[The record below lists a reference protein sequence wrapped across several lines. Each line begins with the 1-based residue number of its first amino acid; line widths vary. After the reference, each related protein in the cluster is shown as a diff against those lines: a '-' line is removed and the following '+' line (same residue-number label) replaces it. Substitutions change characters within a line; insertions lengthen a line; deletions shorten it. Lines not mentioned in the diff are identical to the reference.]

1 MVTEL
6 RKPGIDLVRQVR
18 NAVIAIDLEQR
29 IVLWN
34 SFAETL
40 YQWKAE
46 EALGRNIMELIVPD
60 EARIAAEEI
69 IESLKE
75 TGHWDDEFV
84 VRAKDGHTFPVYVDL
99 SAIRGTNGEVI
110 GFVGASTDVTQL
122 KRLNR
127 ALQESEE
134 RFRSFM
140 NHLPGYA
147 WIKNADGSYVYMNK
161 RLEEVLPKRQDDW
174 VGRTDTDFWPPEI
187 AAQFQINDR
196 RVLRSGQ
203 ELQAVEPWIREGQVR
218 HSLVSKFPIFDAQGN
233 AIMVGGASI
242 DITEHKRAE
251 QALRE
256 NQSHLQAILDYCP
269 AMIFLKDLDGRY
281 LQVNR
286 ELERTFNLT
295 SEQVVG
301 RTDAEVFPP
310 ELAVAFRATDESV
323 LGAGCPIESEEE
335 ALYDGGPHT
344 YIVHKFPLR
353 DAAGDIYAVG
363 GISTDITA
371 RKLEED
377 ELRRQKEVLQ
387 KIFDHIPVLINF
399 IGQDGRLKLV
409 NREWERTLGWS
420 LEEIV
425 NQDIDVLREAYP
437 DPQDHKNV
445 LNFVATANAKWGAF
459 RTRVRDGRVI
469 DTAWANIRLS
479 DGTSVG
485 IGQDI
490 TEQKRAQD
498 ALLESHN
505 LQRAVVD
512 GTPDAVF
519 VKDRQGRY
527 QMINSAGAGFVGKQV
542 EEIIG
547 RDDADLFP
555 PETVREIRRV
565 DQEVMASGKAQTFEQ
580 TATAAGMTRTYLTTK
595 DVYRD
600 SKGAVIGVIGIAR
613 DITGRKRVEEALR
626 ASEERYRDL
635 VENAHDIIYSHDLE
649 GNYTSVNKAVEQI
662 TGYSREEALKIN
674 LAQIIAPEYLEQAR
688 SMIQRKLAGE
698 KETVYDLEIVAKD
711 GRRIAVEVNTRL
723 IYQDGVPVG
732 IHGIARDVTE
742 RKRVQEELR
751 ESEERYR
758 DLVENSTEL
767 ICTHDLD
774 GLILSANRAAIEVLG
789 FDPKDWVGKRNL
801 RDILAPEVDPD
812 ELDDY
817 LARIRRDGNADGVM
831 LVQTRSGVRRIWE
844 YHNTLRTKGVL
855 TPIVRGMARDITER
869 KRAEEA
875 LRATSDQLRA
885 LSASV
890 QSAREEEGAR
900 IARELHDELGSA
912 LTSLKWDLEGI
923 DKLCSQ
929 SVNQMDFL
937 PARKKIE
944 GMMGLIDA
952 TINTVTRISSELR
965 PSLLDD
971 LGLAAAIEWQ
981 ARQFEGRAGITCECD
996 SFVEDIELS
1005 REKATAIFRIFQEAL
1020 TNILRHAQA
1029 TRVNITMEEERGEF
1043 VLQVRDNGRGIAENE
1058 KTGARTLGLIGMR
1071 ERVHLVGGG
1080 IEVTGVAG
1088 KGTVLTVRVPI
1099 HSQATE

>member
-1 MVTEL
+1 MLTEL
-6 RKPGIDLVRQVR
+6 RKPETDVVRQVR

-46 EALGRNIMELIVPD
+46 EALGRNIIELIVPD
-60 EARIAAEEI
+60 EGRRAAEAI
-69 IESLKE
+69 TESLKE

-84 VRAKDGHTFPVYVDL
+84 VRAKDGRTFPVYVDV
-99 SAIRGTNGEVI
+99 SAVRGTNGELI
-110 GFVGASTDVTQL
+110 GFVGASTDITHL
-122 KRLNR
+122 KRLNL
-127 ALQESEE
+127 ALQDSDE

-161 RLEEVLPKRQDDW
+161 RLEEVLPKLQDDW

-187 AAQFQINDR
+187 AAQFQNNDQ

-203 ELQAVEPWIREGQVR
+203 DLQAVETWIREGQVR
-218 HSLVSKFPIFDAQGN
+218 YALVSKFPIFDAQGN

-310 ELAVAFRATDESV
+310 ELATAFRDSDRRV
-323 LGAGCPIESEEE
+323 LEAGHSLESEEP
-335 ALYDGGPHT
+335 AVYADGPHT

-353 DAAGDIYAVG
+353 DAEGKVYAVG

-371 RKLEED
+371 RKRDED
-377 ELRRQKEVLQ
+377 KLRRQKELLQ
-387 KIFDHIPVLINF
+387 TIFDHIPLMISSFDKN
-399 IGQDGRLKLV
+399 GRMKPV
-409 NREWERTLGWS
+409 NRECERTLGWCS
-420 LEEIV
+420 EV
-425 NQDIDVLREAYP
+425 SSDRRTDIFAELYP
-437 DPQDHKNV
+437 DPQKRQRGLD
-445 LNFVATANAKWGAF
+445 FIAAANGEWADFKTRAK
-459 RTRVRDGRVI
+459 DGRVV
-469 DTAWANIRLS
+469 DTSWTVVRLS
-479 DGTSVG
+479 DGTRLG

-490 TEQKRAQD
+490 TERKRA
-498 ALLESHN
+498 E
-505 LQRAVVD
+505 
-512 GTPDAVF
+512 
-519 VKDRQGRY
+519 K
-527 QMINSAGAGFVGKQV
+527 
-542 EEIIG
+542 
-547 RDDADLFP
+547 
-555 PETVREIRRV
+555 
-565 DQEVMASGKAQTFEQ
+565 
-580 TATAAGMTRTYLTTK
+580 
-595 DVYRD
+595 
-600 SKGAVIGVIGIAR
+600 
-613 DITGRKRVEEALR
+613 ALR

-635 VENAHDIIYSHDLE
+635 VENAHDIIYSHDLK

-662 TGYSREEALKIN
+662 TGYSREEALNIN

-688 SMIQRKLAGE
+688 SMIQRKLAGD

-711 GRRIAVEVNTRL
+711 GHRIAFEVNTRL

-742 RKRVQEELR
+742 RKRAQEELR
-751 ESEERYR
+751 ESEERFR
-758 DLVENSTEL
+758 DLVENSSEL

-774 GLILSANRAAIEVLG
+774 GWILSANRAAVDVLG
-789 FDPKDWVGKRNL
+789 YDQKEWVGKRNL
-801 RDILAPEVDPD
+801 RDILAPEVDRAAF
-812 ELDDY
+812 DDY
-817 LARIRRDGNADGVM
+817 LARIRKDGTAEGVM
-831 LVQTRSGVRRIWE
+831 LVQTRSGERRIWE
-844 YHNTLRTKGVL
+844 YHNTLRTKGVV

-875 LRATSDQLRA
+875 LRVTSEQLRA

-944 GMMGLIDA
+944 AMMGLIDA

-965 PSLLDD
+965 PSILDD

-1071 ERVHLVGGG
+1071 ERVHLVGGR

>member
-1 MVTEL
+1 MGREP
-6 RKPGIDLVRQVR
+6 RKPGIDVVRQVR

-46 EALGRNIMELIVPD
+46 EALGRNIIELIVPD
-60 EARIAAEEI
+60 EGRSAAEEI

-75 TGHWDDEFV
+75 TGRWDDEFV
-84 VRAKDGHTFPVYVDL
+84 VRAKDGRTFPVHVDV
-99 SAIRGTNGEVI
+99 SAVRGTNGELI
-110 GFVGASTDVTQL
+110 GFVGASTDITHL

-140 NHLPGYA
+140 DHMPGYA
-147 WIKNADGSYVYMNK
+147 WIKNANGSYVYMNK

-187 AAQFQINDR
+187 AAQFQNNDE

-203 ELQAVEPWIREGQVR
+203 ELQAIEPWIREGQVLYA
-218 HSLVSKFPIFDAQGN
+218 LVSKFPIFDAQGN
-233 AIMVGGASI
+233 TIMVGGASI
-242 DITEHKRAE
+242 DITELKQAE

-269 AMIFLKDLDGRY
+269 AMIFLKDLGGRY

-310 ELAVAFRATDESV
+310 ELAAAFRASDRRV
-323 LGAGCPIESEEE
+323 LEAGRSLESEEE
-335 ALYDGGPHT
+335 AVYADGPHT
-344 YIVHKFPLR
+344 YILHKFPLR
-353 DAAGDIYAVG
+353 DAAGKVYAIG

-371 RKLEED
+371 RKRDED
-377 ELRRQKEVLQ
+377 KLRRQKELLQ
-387 KIFDHIPVLINF
+387 TIFDHIPLMISSFDKN
-399 IGQDGRLKLV
+399 GRMKPV
-409 NREWERTLGWS
+409 NRECERTLGWC
-420 LEEIV
+420 
-425 NQDIDVLREAYP
+425 REASSDRHPDIFAELYP
-437 DPQDHKNV
+437 DPQERQRGLD
-445 LNFVATANAKWGAF
+445 FIAAANGEWADFK
-459 RTRVRDGRVI
+459 TRAEDGRIV
-469 DTAWANIRLS
+469 DTSWTVVRLS
-479 DGTSVG
+479 DGTSLG

-490 TEQKRAQD
+490 T
-498 ALLESHN
+498 
-505 LQRAVVD
+505 
-512 GTPDAVF
+512 
-519 VKDRQGRY
+519 
-527 QMINSAGAGFVGKQV
+527 
-542 EEIIG
+542 
-547 RDDADLFP
+547 
-555 PETVREIRRV
+555 
-565 DQEVMASGKAQTFEQ
+565 
-580 TATAAGMTRTYLTTK
+580 
-595 DVYRD
+595 
-600 SKGAVIGVIGIAR
+600 
-613 DITGRKRVEEALR
+613 GRKRAE
-626 ASEERYRDL
+626 
-635 VENAHDIIYSHDLE
+635 
-649 GNYTSVNKAVEQI
+649 
-662 TGYSREEALKIN
+662 
-674 LAQIIAPEYLEQAR
+674 
-688 SMIQRKLAGE
+688 
-698 KETVYDLEIVAKD
+698 
-711 GRRIAVEVNTRL
+711 
-723 IYQDGVPVG
+723 
-732 IHGIARDVTE
+732 
-742 RKRVQEELR
+742 EELR
-751 ESEERYR
+751 ESEERFR

-789 FDPKDWVGKRNL
+789 FDQKDWVGKGNL
-801 RDILAPEVDPD
+801 RDILAPEVDRA
-812 ELDDY
+812 EFDDY
-817 LARIRRDGNADGVM
+817 LARIRRDRTADGVM
-831 LVQTRSGVRRIWE
+831 LVQTRSGERRIWE
-844 YHNTLRTKGVL
+844 YHNTLRTKGVV

-875 LRATSDQLRA
+875 LRATSEQLRA

-1071 ERVHLVGGG
+1071 ERAYLVGGR

-1099 HSQATE
+1099 HNHASE